1 MLINRSVG
9 VYREDGGQSVRM
21 KTEELI
27 QKLHDH
33 SRSTEVLLLFNEGS
47 PTHWKDAAVYGESF
61 KLVIGEWDSLRPQLQ
76 AQKDQ
81 LRNLRL
87 VCPQRQSAWPL
98 LAIQDLPCRI
108 EPGAW
113 IRDAVEIE
121 DNVLIGANAVI
132 LEGVRVGQS
141 AVVAAGAVVTEDV
154 PPGWLAAGIPA
165 RLIKRKDKQTREKT
179 EIVEKLRDSSR

>member
-1 MLINRSVG
+1 M
-9 VYREDGGQSVRM
+9 RM

-33 SRSTEVLLLFNEGS
+33 PRSTEVLLMFNEES
-47 PTHWKDAAVYGESF
+47 PTHWTDAAVYGQTF

-76 AQKDQ
+76 AQKDR
-81 LRNLRL
+81 LRDVRL

-113 IRDAVEIE
+113 IRDVVEIGKNE
-121 DNVLIGANAVI
+121 IGRAHV
-132 LEGVRVGQS
+132 
-141 AVVAAGAVVTEDV
+141 
-154 PPGWLAAGIPA
+154 
-165 RLIKRKDKQTREKT
+165 
-179 EIVEKLRDSSR
+179 